1 MYDSNTYTNSIKSNK
16 QIKLQVNKGD
26 TLKREGRLLKSFT
39 RMQRPITVA
48 ILQCSTVG
56 VNVTLKKK
64 KKEIHH
70 LFNRVS
76 NAALLKEKCLNE
88 PKKKKKLYT

>member
-1 MYDSNTYTNSIKSNK
+1 MTPIHIQIQSVVFMKSYK

-26 TLKREGRLLKSFT
+26 TLKREGRLLKSLT

-56 VNVTLKKK
+56 VNVTLNKKK
-64 KKEIHH
+64 SSFIQQN
-70 LFNRVS
+70 F
-76 NAALLKEKCLNE
+76 KCNII
-88 PKKKKKLYT
+88 KGKIV